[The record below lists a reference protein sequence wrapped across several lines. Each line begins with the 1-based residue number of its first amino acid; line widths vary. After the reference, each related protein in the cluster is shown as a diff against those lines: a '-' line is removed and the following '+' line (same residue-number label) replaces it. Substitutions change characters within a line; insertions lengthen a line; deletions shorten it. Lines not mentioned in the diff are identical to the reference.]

1 MGSKYSNRSPPL
13 SHPVPYS
20 HAAGNSGGSCSIVTV
35 KVGGANSLQRGSRF
49 PIASAKRRTCPR
61 NGMAPTASC
70 ASRHGGYDKTLF
82 CCFFLKRI
90 FTSNNCGGGADGLVQ

>member
-35 KVGGANSLQRGSRF
+35 KVGRANSLQRGSRF

-70 ASRHGGYDKTLF
+70 ASRHGGYHKEPCSAF
-82 CCFFLKRI
+82 SKRDNLL
-90 FTSNNCGGGADGLVQ
+90 TNLVVGGVT